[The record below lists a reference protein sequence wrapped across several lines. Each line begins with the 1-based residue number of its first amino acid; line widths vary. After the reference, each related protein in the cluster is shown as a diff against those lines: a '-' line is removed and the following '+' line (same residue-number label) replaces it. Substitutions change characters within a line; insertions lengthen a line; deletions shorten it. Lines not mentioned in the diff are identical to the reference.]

1 VRSEEI
7 AGRSE
12 AEKVRANKEVK
23 GRGLPSLEKAQ
34 GLGVPFKVRR
44 DPVP

>member
-1 VRSEEI
+1 VRSEER

-34 GLGVPFKVRR
+34 GLGVPLKVRR